1 MAKKL
6 NDIQQKELVR
16 LKEQCLTIL
25 NFMIEKNGELP
36 LFDQFKNI
44 IHETFEQKNIS
55 GLKYLNKDIIEWANG
70 LSQIDFASLQ
80 ELLIK
85 KFGTNMS
92 KSDDKIIIEIN
103 RILKR
108 GKINNKEEY
117 NLLLEEVEEI
127 YLDIDKKDKV
137 EVINNLLASYS
148 K

>member
-44 IHETFEQKNIS
+44 IHETFEKKNIS
-55 GLKYLNKDIIEWANG
+55 GLKYLSKDIIEWAKG

-92 KSDDKIIIEIN
+92 QSDDKIIIEIN